1 MSTDAYNRANNRES
15 KLWTPFIYS
24 FPFST
29 EQTADRVIVY
39 GLYSN
44 ANGIGYL
51 AQIEASELVNMLAS
65 YNSRMSELTAAQQN
79 AVAEITSRRYLAGID
94 KLIHDAKLE
103 TKTQGIAAE
112 DEMWTAKIAAL
123 DADRAALTTLAARV
137 TSETAKVSARITEL
151 EAYIAIEGINLSEVD
166 IEILNK
172 TIQLAKIDLEMLGA
186 ANDVLRL
193 QLEVIKK
200 GMELVEVD
208 LQVARMKNDTEGVR
222 RQIARTD
229 LLESEL
235 TVEQAQSDAAEVE
248 KELYVARTALAAQ
261 KLAAAEKESTLY
273 ESLVSH
279 ETQIGA
285 KRITNMAAEQ
295 ARRLA
300 SIADRENLSLYA
312 DDVKKS
318 AADFDATTATN
329 SKTTQA
335 TIDSDT
341 VSSDRTRVSAH
352 RLVDA
357 ADIEAA
363 ETMMK
368 AHIATTLEHFIQKKA

>member
-1 MSTDAYNRANNRES
+1 MSIDAYNRATNREN

-29 EQTADRVIVY
+29 EQTTERVIIY

-51 AQIEASELVNMLAS
+51 AQIEASELANMLAN
-65 YNSRMSELTAAQQN
+65 YNSKMLELTTAQQI
-79 AVAEITSRRYLAGID
+79 AVAEITSKRYLAGID
-94 KLIHDAKLE
+94 KLIHDAKME
-103 TKTQGIAAE
+103 TKSQAIAAD

-137 TSETAKVSARITEL
+137 TSETTKISARITEL
-151 EAYIAIEGINLSEVD
+151 EAYIAIEGIHLSEVE
-166 IEILNK
+166 IEVLNK
-172 TIQLAKIDLEMLGA
+172 EIQLAKIDLEMLGT
-186 ANDVLRL
+186 ANEILRL

-208 LQVARMKNDTEGVR
+208 LQVARTNNSIEGVK

-235 TVEQAQSDAAEVE
+235 TVEQAHTDVAEAE
-248 KELYVARTALAAQ
+248 KDLYAARTELARQ
-261 KLAAAEKESTLY
+261 KLEAAEKEVTLY
-273 ESLVSH
+273 DSLVSH
-279 ETQIGA
+279 ETEIGA
-285 KRITNMAAEQ
+285 KKIESMEAEQ

-300 SIADRENLSLYA
+300 AIADRQSAALYSDEA
-312 DDVKKS
+312 KKS

-329 SKTTQA
+329 SKTTQINIDKD
-335 TIDSDT
+335 TITSDSN
-341 VSSDRTRVSAH
+341 RVAAH

-363 ETMMK
+363 ETL
-368 AHIATTLEHFIQKKA
+368 ARANIATTIEHLIQKA